1 MNLRA
6 LSRPQRLIL
15 LALVLA
21 DFALLCLLGSA
32 VGLSLRRINAMRPAP
47 GPAVA
52 DLPATPTG
60 TATAPP
66 TPTTTPTPQPTNT
79 RVVSREFYN
88 QPIVDDVMEA
98 VVSIRQLPPLA
109 EVPFKMLDREQV
121 ADEMVSLYGI
131 DTLTQD
137 LERQWALYRAL
148 GLIPADAVLEER
160 DVQQVLGQYAGLY
173 VPERERIYLITERA
187 NMSAEEEVVFAHE
200 YTHALQDQNF
210 DLQTYLAD
218 VSSTDANLAAR
229 ALVEGDATM
238 VMALYTYGN
247 TTQAE
252 WEYLA
257 YRASF
262 AERPELELDALS
274 ERAAAIVGFPY
285 QEGTAFVLSL
295 FLTEGWRAV
304 NAAFAQP
311 PRSTEQI
318 LHPER
323 YAGQPDLPQDVGL
336 NADPGA
342 SWALILEDTLGEY
355 VLIQHLDQFLEDPER
370 AATAADGWD
379 GDRIAVWQDEA
390 GQPLVLW
397 SLVWDD
403 EAEAEEFALA
413 YGELIEERFAAVQS
427 VGEVW
432 WQNATTSIGFVRQGA
447 WVHIVWGPR
456 GDAPRAL
463 LDQESAR

>member
-1 MNLRA
+1 
-6 LSRPQRLIL
+6 
-15 LALVLA
+15 
-21 DFALLCLLGSA
+21 
-32 VGLSLRRINAMRPAP
+32 
-47 GPAVA
+47 
-52 DLPATPTG
+52 
-60 TATAPP
+60 
-66 TPTTTPTPQPTNT
+66 
-79 RVVSREFYN
+79 
-88 QPIVDDVMEA
+88 
-98 VVSIRQLPPLA
+98 
-109 EVPFKMLDREQV
+109 
-121 ADEMVSLYGI
+121 
-131 DTLTQD
+131 
-137 LERQWALYRAL
+137 
-148 GLIPADAVLEER
+148 
-160 DVQQVLGQYAGLY
+160 
-173 VPERERIYLITERA
+173 
-187 NMSAEEEVVFAHE
+187 
-200 YTHALQDQNF
+200 
-210 DLQTYLAD
+210 
-218 VSSTDANLAAR
+218 
-229 ALVEGDATM
+229 
-238 VMALYTYGN
+238 
-247 TTQAE
+247 
-252 WEYLA
+252 
-257 YRASF
+257 
-262 AERPELELDALS
+262 
-274 ERAAAIVGFPY
+274 
-285 QEGTAFVLSL
+285 VLSL

-432 WQNATTSIGFVRQGA
+432 WQDATTSIGLVRQGA
-447 WVHIVWGPR
+447 WVHIVWGPL